1 MSLSASPARV
11 ATDMARATFLGMCV
25 SVDYIWTGFLGRFPP
40 ATPTHL
46 ATGADELSWKAG
58 AFSEAG
64 LERSRLP
71 SVANPRPA
79 LPPPRAGH
87 RALGG
92 RGPGRG
98 GGGRGPPGRGR
109 GFVAGAEAG
118 CSPVGSAR
126 CSRLQ
131 ENLSLPAWLGRG
143 LGFAFCFW
151 KSPFTLV
158 SPRVQPR
165 GSCGKAAVPRGA
177 PRPAHAGTPKGTAP
191 GGSQHPGG
199 GAVSALAL
207 PAQLPAPAGVGSAA
221 GGCSGL
227 GRGVRG
233 GCLPGWVGG
242 DQSGEVEARARPRL
256 FRTQLEACLGC
267 RHPGVWRR

>member
-1 MSLSASPARV
+1 
-11 ATDMARATFLGMCV
+11 MARATFLGMCV

-98 GGGRGPPGRGR
+98 GG
-109 GFVAGAEAG
+109 AGAARAG
-118 CSPVGSAR
+118 AR
-126 CSRLQ
+126 LC
-131 ENLSLPAWLGRG
+131 GRRG
-143 LGFAFCFW
+143 G
-151 KSPFTLV
+151 
-158 SPRVQPR
+158 RVQPR
-165 GSCGKAAVPRGA
+165 GLGA
-177 PRPAHAGTPKGTAP
+177 
-191 GGSQHPGG
+191 
-199 GAVSALAL
+199 LL
-207 PAQLPAPAGVGSAA
+207 
-221 GGCSGL
+221 
-227 GRGVRG
+227 
-233 GCLPGWVGG
+233 
-242 DQSGEVEARARPRL
+242 
-256 FRTQLEACLGC
+256 
-267 RHPGVWRR
+267 